1 MDVAV
6 QSVACHVNTWKC
18 FATPEDS
25 KIEPTPEIHAKM
37 LRSSATQAT
46 CAQAL
51 VIWHVIS
58 FPQFSLRCCQRV
70 ERCRSSIGG
79 GTAVARGT
87 NRAHNGSEDCQDCN
101 DHIDSA
107 GSNCTP
113 HLCVRCRTLR
123 WPHSAS
129 SDSAS
134 LRTSSNRL
142 GVHSSQQTSRQQPS
156 VCCRPRCVALNTVT
170 SSLSKLTR
178 TFGSACTSPCLRP
191 CPQAKTAR

>member
-1 MDVAV
+1 MWTWQCRVL
-6 QSVACHVNTWKC
+6 HVMSTRGNVSRHQRIPK
-18 FATPEDS
+18 S
-25 KIEPTPEIHAKM
+25 KPTPEIHAKV

-51 VIWHVIS
+51 VSWHVIS

-70 ERCRSSIGG
+70 ERLQSSIGG

-113 HLCVRCRTLR
+113 LHRLTPSRFAHRALWEKSTNQTR
-123 WPHSAS
+123 KTWP
-129 SDSAS
+129 
-134 LRTSSNRL
+134 
-142 GVHSSQQTSRQQPS
+142 
-156 VCCRPRCVALNTVT
+156 
-170 SSLSKLTR
+170 
-178 TFGSACTSPCLRP
+178 
-191 CPQAKTAR
+191 